1 MLCQMLCPCG
11 SGADYQ
17 DCCAPLHRQT
27 AAQTAE
33 QLMRSRY
40 AAYVAHEIDYL
51 VATTVPAQQAL
62 LDREGMAQWSRQ
74 AEWLGLDVLRHTD
87 NLKPNHAQVAF
98 VAHFAEQGQERR
110 HEELSA
116 FVRVDGCWYFIDPT
130 VPLPTMKRPCI
141 CGSGRKFKAC
151 CGQFFR

>member
-1 MLCQMLCPCG
+1 MLCPCG

-17 DCCAPLHRQT
+17 DCCAPLHRQKA

-62 LDREGMAQWSRQ
+62 LDREGMAQWSWQ

-116 FVRVDGCWYFIDPT
+116 FVRVDDRWYFIDPT
-130 VPLPTMKRPCI
+130 VPLPPMKQPCI
-141 CGSGRKFKAC
+141 CGLGRKFKAC

>member
-1 MLCQMLCPCG
+1 MLCPCG

-17 DCCAPLHRQT
+17 DCCAPLHRQKA

-51 VATTVPAQQAL
+51 VATTVPSQQAL

-116 FVRVDGCWYFIDPT
+116 FVRVDGRWYFIDPT
-130 VPLPTMKRPCI
+130 VPLPPMKQLCI

>member
-1 MLCQMLCPCG
+1 MLCPCG

-17 DCCAPLHRQT
+17 DCCAPLHRQK
-27 AAQTAE
+27 AVAQTAE

-51 VATTVPAQQAL
+51 VVTTVPSQQAL

-110 HEELSA
+110 HEVCA
-116 FVRVDGCWYFIDPT
+116 RGR
-130 VPLPTMKRPCI
+130 PLVFHRPDRAAAADEAAVHLRF
-141 CGSGRKFKAC
+141 GT
-151 CGQFFR
+151 